1 MLYIKNKK
9 EGKKR
14 SYEFL
19 HAHDVMDNAKKRKKK
34 GRTYLNG
41 IPKT

>member
-14 SYEFL
+14 SYDHL
-19 HAHDVMDNAKKRKKK
+19 HLHDITDKAKKRRRK
-34 GRTYLNG
+34 GRTYISG
-41 IPKT
+41 APKN

>member
-1 MLYIKNKK
+1 MLYKKNKK

-14 SYEFL
+14 SYDHL
-19 HAHDVMDNAKKRKKK
+19 HAHDITDKAKKRRKK

-41 IPKT
+41 SPKN